1 MNNKEGGFT
10 FDRWGIL
17 GHGAGAITSV
27 ALAAELDQ
35 VTAVCLLQPTGALDD
50 KELCLKMKASEAAS
64 LVVIAREDELCQ
76 ISDCHLFAQLGSGQA
91 RRLYCNI
98 PGLGHG
104 DACGA
109 RDDESMTKRAKKAHA
124 SQLSIVTEFF
134 LAELT
139 NDTRADEYLVARR
152 GNWKV
157 GHPAALKP

>member
-1 MNNKEGGFT
+1 
-10 FDRWGIL
+10 
-17 GHGAGAITSV
+17 
-27 ALAAELDQ
+27 
-35 VTAVCLLQPTGALDD
+35 
-50 KELCLKMKASEAAS
+50 MKTSEAAS

-76 ISDCHLFAQLGSGQA
+76 ISDCHLFAQLGPRQA

-104 DACGA
+104 GACGE
-109 RDDESMTKRAKKAHA
+109 RDGESVTKRAKKAQA

-134 LAELT
+134 LAELK